1 MDLRL
6 KHRLVGAVVLI
17 AIGVIFIPML
27 LDGPPPAPEPVT
39 LERIPPAP
47 DAELVPRRV
56 DLTLPP
62 PEPARPVPPPSPS
75 PAQAADKS
83 PDASPDAPATPAP
96 TGPAEAWAIQLG
108 SFSQP
113 ENARALRDRLRK
125 QGYAAFDERLSGPD
139 GKPTTRVRI
148 GPELDRTALEKQ
160 LARLKK
166 DPEFAGAIILRHP

>member
-47 DAELVPRRV
+47 DANLVPRRV
-56 DLTLPP
+56 DLELPP
-62 PEPARPVPPPSPS
+62 PAPVVS
-75 PAQAADKS
+75 
-83 PDASPDAPATPAP
+83 TPAP
-96 TGPAEAWAIQLG
+96 PQAPPVGADEPAAAPTPGPAAAWVIQLG
-108 SFSQP
+108 SFSQA

-125 QGYAAFDERLSGPD
+125 AGYAAFDERLTGPD
-139 GKPTTRVRI
+139 GTVTTRVRI
-148 GPELDRTALEKQ
+148 GPELDRAALERQ
-160 LARLKK
+160 LTKLKK
-166 DPEFAGAIILRHP
+166 DPEFSAAIILSHP

>member
-47 DAELVPRRV
+47 QPDPAPRRI
-56 DLTLPP
+56 DLALPP
-62 PEPARPVPPPSPS
+62 PAPVAAETSPAARPPVRTPEPASAAA
-75 PAQAADKS
+75 AQADS
-83 PDASPDAPATPAP
+83 
-96 TGPAEAWAIQLG
+96 GPAGAWVIQLG

-125 QGYAAFDERLSGPD
+125 AGYTAFDERLTGPD

-148 GPELDRTALEKQ
+148 GPELDRAALERQ
-160 LARLKK
+160 LAKLHK

>member
-47 DAELVPRRV
+47 DANLVPRRV
-56 DLTLPP
+56 DLALPL
-62 PEPARPVPPPSPS
+62 PAPVPS
-75 PAQAADKS
+75 
-83 PDASPDAPATPAP
+83 TPAP
-96 TGPAEAWAIQLG
+96 TQAPPAGADEPTDGPVAAPTPGPAGAWAIQLG
-108 SFSQP
+108 SFSQA

-125 QGYAAFDERLSGPD
+125 AGYTAFDERLTGPD
-139 GKPTTRVRI
+139 GKVTTRVRI
-148 GPELDRTALEKQ
+148 GPELDRAALERQ
-160 LARLKK
+160 LAKLKK
-166 DPEFAGAIILRHP
+166 DPEFAAAISLSHP